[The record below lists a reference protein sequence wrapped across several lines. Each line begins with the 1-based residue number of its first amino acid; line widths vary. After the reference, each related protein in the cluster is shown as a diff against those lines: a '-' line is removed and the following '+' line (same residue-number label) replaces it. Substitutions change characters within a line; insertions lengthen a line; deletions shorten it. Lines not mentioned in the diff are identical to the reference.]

1 MARRRK
7 KASNKTSLW
16 ILLAIIAVLTIMAG
30 MFYASI
36 SSDKESTEVKAVDG
50 SKKEIVSL
58 LDESIEAQRILDS
71 ILLQKG
77 NWQLIEKG
85 HGVKN
90 VDVEGTTA
98 AVKVNT
104 RTLAIGVPVSTTL
117 ENAGNWVQGKATKAG
132 LAVISGEPSTYK
144 GWESYKL
151 QLGVAAKAGGIN
163 KKFTVDTI
171 YFFYNT
177 NLSSEGNDVI
187 SPPATTK
194 EEAQYTGKLA
204 IIVDDCGYDIK
215 SVRRLT
221 DLGLPLSFAIL
232 PYKDFSNDALEVIKS
247 TGNVPMLHLPMEPSN
262 RSAMSE
268 GSRTIL
274 TDMKEK
280 EIRKMT
286 KKAIESLPGIVGV
299 NNHQGS
305 KATSDKRVMETV
317 LREVK
322 KQGLF
327 FVDSKTIATSVAR
340 DMAREMGVKTA
351 RNDVFLDN
359 SKDVEEIRKQVYK
372 AIEMAE
378 KNGSA
383 IAICHARPATVKMWE
398 KYADEFRKTGVKFV
412 HVTEV
417 LY

>member
-16 ILLAIIAVLTIMAG
+16 ILLAIIAVLTVMAG

-36 SSDKESTEVKAVDG
+36 SGDKETVEIKPGDGAKREV
-50 SKKEIVSL
+50 VSL
-58 LDESIEAQRILDS
+58 MDESIEAQRILDS

-85 HGVKN
+85 RGVKN
-90 VDVEGTTA
+90 IEVEGSNA
-98 AVKVNT
+98 VVKVNS
-104 RTLAIGVPVSTTL
+104 RTLAIGVPVSTSL
-117 ENAGNWVQGKATKAG
+117 EGAGNWVQGKATKQG
-132 LAVISGEPSTYK
+132 LAVITGEPSTYK

-151 QLGVAAKAGGIN
+151 ELGVAAKAGGKS
-163 KKFTVDTI
+163 KKFTTDTI

-177 NLSSEGNDVI
+177 NLNDEDKDVI
-187 SPPATTK
+187 NIPATPK
-194 EEAQYTGKLA
+194 EEKQYTGKLA
-204 IIVDDCGYDIK
+204 VIVDDCGYDIK

-221 DLGLPLSFAIL
+221 DVGLPFSYAIL
-232 PYKDFSNDALEVIKS
+232 PYKDFSSDVLEVIKS

-280 EIRKMT
+280 EIRKLT
-286 KKAIESLPGIVGV
+286 QKAIESLPGIVGV

-359 SKDVEEIRKQVYK
+359 SKDVEDIRNQVYK

-398 KYADEFRKTGVKFV
+398 KYADEFRKSGVKFV